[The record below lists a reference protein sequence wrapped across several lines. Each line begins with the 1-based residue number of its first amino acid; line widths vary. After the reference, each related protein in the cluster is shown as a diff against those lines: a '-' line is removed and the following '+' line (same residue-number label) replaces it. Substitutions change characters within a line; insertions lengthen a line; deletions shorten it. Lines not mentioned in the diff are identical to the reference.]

1 MDVLLVNSELVK
13 TGLDLYAFPTV
24 VFFQTGYNIFTL
36 RQAARRSWR
45 IGQEKPVRVY
55 FFCYEGTM
63 QEVALTLI
71 AKKLEVALVV
81 EGDLPEGLAEYAV
94 DTVSIV
100 EEMGRILVDG
110 GSFRGAEA
118 AWASFRKKELEV
130 QLGIY
135 EKEKIFQEASSAS
148 VGVPD
153 SLSRTYAAAPPK
165 MDKNVLV
172 KVSILEGKRKKQS
185 TVEVRY
191 GDLDEVA
198 KGKPVQFCL
207 F

>member
-1 MDVLLVNSELVK
+1 
-13 TGLDLYAFPTV
+13 
-24 VFFQTGYNIFTL
+24 
-36 RQAARRSWR
+36 
-45 IGQEKPVRVY
+45 
-55 FFCYEGTM
+55 M
-63 QEVALTLI
+63 QEVALSLI

-100 EEMGRILVDG
+100 EEMGKILVDG
-110 GSFRGAEA
+110 GSFSGAEA

-130 QLGIY
+130 QLDIS
-135 EKEKIFQEASSAS
+135 EKEKIFQEVSSSS
-148 VGVPD
+148 VAVPD
-153 SLSRTYAAAPPK
+153 ALAHTYATRLPQ
-165 MDKNVLV
+165 MDKNVMV

-198 KGKPVQFCL
+198 KGKPIQFCL